1 MATLT
6 KRLAKNE
13 VLPAGTIVC
22 GCVGKGDFCEK
33 ATWEHQSVLGVIK
46 SLRASPGR
54 VAANLSTHFGE
65 VCDVRL
71 GWEAAP
77 GDAHHMV
84 YLGPDGNAVLEAP
97 TEPGT
102 AVIELG
108 LLTEV
113 LSSSRGR
120 VVWVPRLI
128 AVNV

>member
-1 MATLT
+1 
-6 KRLAKNE
+6 
-13 VLPAGTIVC
+13 
-22 GCVGKGDFCEK
+22 
-33 ATWEHQSVLGVIK
+33 
-46 SLRASPGR
+46 
-54 VAANLSTHFGE
+54 
-65 VCDVRL
+65 
-71 GWEAAP
+71 
-77 GDAHHMV
+77 MV
-84 YLGPDGNAVLEAP
+84 YLGPDGDAVLQAP